1 MTQLDDDQEPKEGA
15 WYVSKALRYAPGGVT
30 GGPTSAKQEQLS
42 GVQRTPF
49 AAPKGIGVAPHHA
62 RKLTQKGKAEAT
74 LSKSRP
80 RQARFPHLI
89 RTARG

>member
-49 AAPKGIGVAPHHA
+49 AAPKGLASPPIMRASL
-62 RKLTQKGKAEAT
+62 RKRA
-74 LSKSRP
+74 RP
-80 RQARFPHLI
+80 RRP
-89 RTARG
+89 